1 MQKIIQIHLGVVQI
15 IVVSHSAKV
24 WFYAHINVNVNAAVR
39 GSVSQFC

>member
-24 WFYAHINVNVNAAVR
+24 QFYAHINFSVNAAVR